1 MHVHV
6 HMCACDRGA
15 LPAEVEAHQLARLH
29 DALALLED
37 GCVSSLAW
45 HELWPARLYNT
56 PRNAP
61 RNAQVRCISREPSA
75 QQ

>member
-1 MHVHV
+1 MHMHMYMYVHVHM

-37 GCVSSLAW
+37 GCVSSMAW
-45 HELWPARLYNT
+45 HE
-56 PRNAP
+56 
-61 RNAQVRCISREPSA
+61 
-75 QQ
+75 